1 MKEIILVFIV
11 GALNLLSFYLGSKTK
26 NQNMNNKEI
35 QINPMKVYKKYKE
48 EKRQD
53 EEKEKFIKEQ
63 EQTKIMIENIENYDG
78 TGMGQKDIP
87 V

>member
-11 GALNLLSFYLGSKTK
+11 GTLNLLSFYLGSKTK

-48 EKRQD
+48 EKKQD
-53 EEKEKFIKEQ
+53 EEKEKFVKEQ

>member
-11 GALNLLSFYLGSKTK
+11 GTLNLLSFYLGSKTK

-53 EEKEKFIKEQ
+53 EEKEKFVKEQ

>member
-11 GALNLLSFYLGSKTK
+11 GAFNLLSFYLGSKTK
-26 NQNMNNKEI
+26 SQNTKEI

-48 EKRQD
+48 DKIQN
-53 EEKEKFIKEQ
+53 EEKEKFVKEQ
-63 EQTKIMIENIENYDG
+63 EQTRIMIENIENYDG

>member
-1 MKEIILVFIV
+1 
-11 GALNLLSFYLGSKTK
+11 
-26 NQNMNNKEI
+26 MNNKEI

-48 EKRQD
+48 EKKQD
-53 EEKEKFIKEQ
+53 EEKEKFVKEQ

>member
-11 GALNLLSFYLGSKTK
+11 GAFNLLSFYLGTKTK
-26 NQNMNNKEI
+26 NQNMNTKEI

-48 EKRQD
+48 DKIQN
-53 EEKEKFIKEQ
+53 EEREKFVKEQ

>member
-11 GALNLLSFYLGSKTK
+11 GTLNLLSFYLGSKTK